1 LFSFLLELLLTENER
16 ITNTARV
23 IT

>member
-1 LFSFLLELLLTENER
+1 MFSFLLELLLTENER